1 MKPPQADKPLDG
13 LLPEPFLLS
22 YSVFVFSF
30 PYFSFLCRA
39 LD

>member
-1 MKPPQADKPLDG
+1 MPSL
-13 LLPEPFLLS
+13 PFLLS

-30 PYFSFLCRA
+30 PYFFVS